1 MNRSKYN
8 SAYPFINI
16 LSNIF
21 LVCGIVLISLEIV
34 VFFRSKDYSM
44 VDSSDKFFMIILMFL
59 WYVGLRYFNKRYI
72 NKHES

>member
-1 MNRSKYN
+1 MKKSKYN

-16 LSNIF
+16 LSYIF

-34 VFFRSKDYSM
+34 LFFRSEDYTM
-44 VDSSDKFFMIILMFL
+44 VDSSDKYFMVILMLL

-72 NKHES
+72 NKH